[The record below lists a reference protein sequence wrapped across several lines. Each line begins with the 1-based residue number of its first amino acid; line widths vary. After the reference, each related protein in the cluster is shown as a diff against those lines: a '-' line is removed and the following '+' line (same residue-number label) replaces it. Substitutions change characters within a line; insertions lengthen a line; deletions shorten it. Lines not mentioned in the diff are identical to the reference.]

1 MSSPIE
7 SQPVSGGIRRL
18 VLPLTV
24 LTITAATAGAAFFA
38 GQNRTSDRAPSVP
51 VQLVQAYPHDPGAFC
66 QGLVIHKGRLLEGTG
81 QYNESRLRL
90 VDIASGK
97 PVYQVDLPG
106 DVFGEGV
113 TVWKDTIIQ
122 LTWRNGYLITYD
134 ARTFRRKGTVVL
146 RRIDRSLKEGWGITH
161 DGTHLI
167 VSDGTPTLR
176 FLDPE
181 TFRLVRKVY
190 VREGRR
196 GVDELN
202 ELEFVNGEILANVWY
217 HDRIAR
223 IDPATGQVT
232 GWLDVSALRPAAVR
246 NDREAALNGIAWDS
260 VGKRLYVTGKNWPTM
275 LHVRY

>member
-113 TVWKDTIIQ
+113 TVWKDTNI
-122 LTWRNGYLITYD
+122 TPKNNRNSNLKSKGKSLFLLLNPASILLKIPGNGFYSSQGRAISNS
-134 ARTFRRKGTVVL
+134 TFFHHFQNFACSVVPMFNGLDSRKDCAAHPFFGCCVCN
-146 RRIDRSLKEGWGITH
+146 DK
-161 DGTHLI
+161 
-167 VSDGTPTLR
+167 
-176 FLDPE
+176 
-181 TFRLVRKVY
+181 
-190 VREGRR
+190 
-196 GVDELN
+196 
-202 ELEFVNGEILANVWY
+202 A
-217 HDRIAR
+217 
-223 IDPATGQVT
+223 
-232 GWLDVSALRPAAVR
+232 PAAASHS
-246 NDREAALNGIAWDS
+246 NHCFKFFDRERWLG
-260 VGKRLYVTGKNWPTM
+260 
-275 LHVRY
+275 